1 MASVMLDDSIDE
13 QELSKHREKY
23 SLIKNPSEIDQ
34 FQFALNLIRAKTKG
48 YIEEGLTMYQNL
60 FTKTSDE
67 DLKRDT
73 LYYMAIAQTKLSNY
87 DQALKY
93 LNTIL
98 NVQPNN
104 DQVKELIAEVNRRV
118 KRDGLIGIGIAG
130 SAAFVGFLGLVGLG
144 TALVLGKKK

>member
-1 MASVMLDDSIDE
+1 M
-13 QELSKHREKY
+13 
-23 SLIKNPSEIDQ
+23 
-34 FQFALNLIRAKTKG
+34 FA
-48 YIEEGLTMYQNL
+48 
-60 FTKTSDE
+60 KTSDE
-67 DLKRDT
+67 DIKRDS

-104 DQVKELIAEVNRRV
+104 DQVKELIAEVNKRIN
-118 KRDGLIGIGIAG
+118 RDGLIGIGIAG

-144 TALVLGKKK
+144 TALILKKK

>member
-1 MASVMLDDSIDE
+1 MASVMLDDTISE
-13 QELSKHREKY
+13 NELSKHREKY
-23 SLIKNPSEIDQ
+23 SLIKNPSESDQ
-34 FQFALNLIRAKTKG
+34 FQFALNLIRAKSKSF
-48 YIEEGLTMYQNL
+48 IEEGLSLYQNL

-67 DLKRDT
+67 DIKRDS

-104 DQVKELIAEVNRRV
+104 DQVKELIVEVNKRIN
-118 KRDGLIGIGIAG
+118 RDGLIGIGIAG

-144 TALVLGKKK
+144 TALILKKK

>member
-1 MASVMLDDSIDE
+1 MLDDSISDE
-13 QELSKHREKY
+13 ELSKYREKY

-34 FQFALNLIRAKTKG
+34 FQFGLNLIRSKVKSC
-48 YIEEGLTMYQNL
+48 IEEGLAVYQNL
-60 FTKTSDE
+60 FTKTADE
-67 DLKRDT
+67 DIKRDS

-93 LNTIL
+93 LNSIL

-144 TALVLGKKK
+144 TALIIGKKK